1 MSKKK
6 NRLGFIPQLEDI
18 HTYLTYQQ
26 GWSADV
32 AYTDACGEVSPPQ
45 VYVTTEVIGKMQFLL
60 EKYPTDEWAADL
72 IGNKESNKYIITDIY
87 IFEQEVDSV
96 TVVRKEPPPEG
107 AIGTTHSHH
116 SMGAFFSGTDDEYP
130 NANHDLS
137 GVVASQPD
145 GALPFT
151 MKFTA
156 RVKTPCGKYVR
167 FNDVPVRILV
177 EKKEVETDKIKKKEY
192 QFNRRWTRTD
202 IDYYDSL
209 WKAGLF

>member
-1 MSKKK
+1 MSKKRS
-6 NRLGFIPQLEDI
+6 RLGFIPEFTDI
-18 HTYLTYQQ
+18 YNLNTQQ
-26 GWSADV
+26 TWTAEIE
-32 AYTDACGEVSPPQ
+32 YINACGEVSPPQ
-45 VYVTTEVIGKMQFLL
+45 VYITPEVIGKVQFLL

-72 IGNKESNKYIITDIY
+72 IGTKEGNKYIITDIY

-96 TVVRKEPPPEG
+96 TVVRKEPPPED

-167 FNDVPVRILV
+167 FNDVPVILFI
-177 EKKEVETDKIKKKEY
+177 EKKEVKTDKIKKKEY
-192 QFNRRWTRTD
+192 MWNRKFTGD
-202 IDYYDSL
+202 DYYNGFL
-209 WKAGLF
+209 KPGLF